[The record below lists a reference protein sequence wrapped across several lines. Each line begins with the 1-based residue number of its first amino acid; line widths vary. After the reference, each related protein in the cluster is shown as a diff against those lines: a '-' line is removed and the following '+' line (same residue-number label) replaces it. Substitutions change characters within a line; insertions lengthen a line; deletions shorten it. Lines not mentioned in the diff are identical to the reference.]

1 MCDRALRVRFS
12 EIVKEATILLQEKGR
27 VTYRALKREF
37 DLEEDAPDDL
47 KEELLY
53 THPEV
58 ADDAGRRLIWNGA
71 GQSVSAP
78 PRTSEQPQSP
88 ATYTP

>member
-1 MCDRALRVRFS
+1 MRLL

-37 DLEEDAPDDL
+37 DLEDDAPDDR

-53 THPEV
+53 KHPEV
-58 ADDAGRRLIWNGA
+58 ADDAGRGLIWNGV
-71 GQSVSAP
+71 GQSVSAL
-78 PRTSEQPQSP
+78 PRTPEQRQSP